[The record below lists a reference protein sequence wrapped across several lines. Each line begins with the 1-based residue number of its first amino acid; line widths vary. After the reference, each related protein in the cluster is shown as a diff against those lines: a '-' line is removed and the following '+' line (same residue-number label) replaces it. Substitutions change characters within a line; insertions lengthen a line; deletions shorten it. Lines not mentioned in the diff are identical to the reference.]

1 MAYTQTGR
9 ISFSSWYNLK
19 DGDKYDF
26 NNYVL
31 EIDEYNGSGGV
42 YGVVESTTTQ
52 ILGKWFDV
60 DSVAE
65 IKSTEGT
72 FHLYVNQNGTLSQTT
87 TNNYQ
92 TGGLV
97 PTEDIIYDTENN
109 NITGYRLI
117 VRNMSIPLFKRGDT
131 DAINTYIETGDD
143 SGAINF
149 DDLHGYK
156 CDIYCTNNGERITFT
171 TKPQDGEVA
180 QYDRIVL
187 YYKINLNEYS
197 VNLPVTNSS
206 YTMTW
211 KSWGLPILKIEGKI
225 VIYKGE
231 KERATFNFTLTRKV
245 LLLGKTAVEPNYIED
260 NGYTFNGTSDN
271 SFDDIE
277 EEAQEES
284 DAEGNNNDGSEIG
297 GFNNLTQTYQ
307 VSKIA
312 LDDLGAFI
320 WNNSIFD
327 NIKNLNNSPLENIVS
342 CHYIPCSIGGTNTA
356 IKLGNITTNVSG
368 DRVSQTVKRV
378 NVATFTMPVYNNGFL
393 NYEPYTEVT
402 LYLPLVGMVNLSA
415 KDTIGYTI
423 SIDYVFDVVVGSFG
437 VMVYTS
443 KGGGKTLIFSS
454 QGTCSIDIPL
464 TASNKAQVQGAIM
477 QSGVNLVGSAIAKDI
492 GGVISD
498 TLNIANI
505 QHHSTTFGSPS
516 SMVGL
521 MSPKTC
527 YYVIRTSI
535 PYIPNRFAH
544 TKGYMCMSTY
554 KLKDL
559 KGFTK
564 LSSDIDL
571 SGFAITSEE
580 LEELKSILTSG
591 FYL

>member
-1 MAYTQTGR
+1 MAYTQTGT

-19 DGDKYDF
+19 DGGKYDF
-26 NNYVL
+26 NNYV
-31 EIDEYNGSGGV
+31 IDIDWYNGSGGV
-42 YGVVESTTTQ
+42 YGIVEATSIQ
-52 ILGKWFDV
+52 ILGKFFDV
-60 DSVAE
+60 ESVEE
-65 IKSTEGT
+65 IKSTDGK
-72 FHLYVNQNGTLSQTT
+72 FHMYLNQNGTLSQTT
-87 TNNYQ
+87 TNSYK
-92 TGGLV
+92 TERVV
-97 PTEDIIYDTENN
+97 PTEDISYDAESY
-109 NITGYRLI
+109 NITGYRLV
-117 VRNMSIPLFKRGDT
+117 VRNMSIPLFKKEDKE
-131 DAINTYIETGDD
+131 AINKYIETGDD

-171 TKPQDGEVA
+171 TKPQDGEVP
-180 QYDRIVL
+180 QYDRIIL

-225 VIYKGE
+225 VIYSGE
-231 KERATFNFTLTRKV
+231 KERATFIFTLTRKV
-245 LLLGKTAVEPNYIED
+245 LLLGKTSVEPNYIED

-284 DAEGNNNDGSEIG
+284 DAEGNDNDGSGIG

-368 DRVSQTVKRV
+368 DRVAQTVKRV

-477 QSGVNLVGSAIAKDI
+477 QSGVNLVGSAIAKDV

-564 LSSDIDL
+564 LSNDVDL

>member
-1 MAYTQTGR
+1 MAYTQTGL

-19 DGDKYDF
+19 DGERYDF
-26 NNYVL
+26 NNYSID
-31 EIDEYNGSGGV
+31 IDEYSGNGGV
-42 YGVVESTTTQ
+42 YGVIETTSTQ
-52 ILGKWFDV
+52 ILGKFFDV
-60 DSVAE
+60 DSVVE
-65 IKSTEGT
+65 IKSTDGT
-72 FHLYVNQNGTLSQTT
+72 FHMYLNQDGSLSQTT
-87 TNNYQ
+87 TNSYK
-92 TGGLV
+92 TGRLV
-97 PTEDIIYDTENN
+97 PTEDISYDVESN
-109 NITGYRLI
+109 NITGYRLV
-117 VRNMSIPLFKRGDT
+117 VRNMSIPLFKKEDEES
-131 DAINTYIETGDD
+131 INKYIETGDD
-143 SGAINF
+143 SGAVNYE
-149 DDLHGYK
+149 DLHGAK
-156 CDIYCTNNGERITFT
+156 CDIYCTNNGNRITFT
-171 TKPQDGEVA
+171 TVPQEGDFYN
-180 QYDRIVL
+180 YDSIYL
-187 YYKINLNEYS
+187 TLTNKNYT
-197 VNLPVTNSS
+197 LPSNNASFS
-206 YTMTW
+206 LTW
-211 KSWGLPILKIEGKI
+211 HELGGPLLATVYGKI

-231 KERATFNFTLTRKV
+231 KLKATFNFELTRKTILV
-245 LLLGKTAVEPNYIED
+245 GSNDVVPRYIED
-260 NGYTFNGTSDN
+260 NGFTFNGTNDN

-284 DAEGNNNDGSEIG
+284 DAQGNDNDGSGIG

-342 CHYIPCSIGGTNTA
+342 CHYIPCSIGGTNTS

-368 DRVSQTVKRV
+368 DRLAQTVKRV
-378 NVATFTMPVYNNGFL
+378 NVATFTMPMYNTGFL

-402 LYLPLVGMVNLSA
+402 LYLPLVGMINLSA

-477 QSGVNLVGSAIAKDI
+477 QSGVNLVGSAIAKDV

-564 LSSDIDL
+564 LSSDVDL
-571 SGFAITSEE
+571 SGFTITSEE

>member
-1 MAYTQTGR
+1 MAYTKTGT
-9 ISFSSWYNLK
+9 ISFHDWYNLK
-19 DGDKYDF
+19 DGGRYNY
-26 NNYVL
+26 NNYVIN
-31 EIDEYNGSGGV
+31 IDEYSGNGGV
-42 YGVVESTTTQ
+42 YGLVRPVSQQ
-52 ILGKWFDV
+52 ILGSWFKIE
-60 DSVAE
+60 SVVE
-65 IKSTEGT
+65 IKSTDGT
-72 FHLYVNQNGTLSQTT
+72 FHMYLNKDGTLSQTT
-87 TNNYQ
+87 TNSYE
-92 TGGLV
+92 TDRVV
-97 PTEDIIYDTENN
+97 PTEDFSYDFVSN
-109 NITGYRLI
+109 NITGYQMV
-117 VRNMSIPLFKRGDT
+117 VRNLTIPLFKKEDT
-131 DAINTYIETGDD
+131 DAINTYIESGDD

-149 DDLHGYK
+149 GDLHGYK
-156 CDIYCTNNGERITFT
+156 CNIYCTNNGERITFT

-206 YTMTW
+206 YSMTW
-211 KSWGLPILKIEGKI
+211 KSWGLPILKIEAKI
-225 VIYKGE
+225 VIYSGE

-260 NGYTFNGTSDN
+260 NGYIFNGTSDN

-284 DAEGNNNDGSEIG
+284 DAQGNDNDGSGIG

-477 QSGVNLVGSAIAKDI
+477 QSGVNLIGSAISKDV
-492 GGVISD
+492 GGVMSD

-535 PYIPNRFAH
+535 PYIPNQFAH
-544 TKGYMCMSTY
+544 THGYMCMSTY

-564 LSSDIDL
+564 LSNVDL
-571 SGFAITSEE
+571 SNFNATEREKEE
-580 LEELKSILTSG
+580 IYNILTTG